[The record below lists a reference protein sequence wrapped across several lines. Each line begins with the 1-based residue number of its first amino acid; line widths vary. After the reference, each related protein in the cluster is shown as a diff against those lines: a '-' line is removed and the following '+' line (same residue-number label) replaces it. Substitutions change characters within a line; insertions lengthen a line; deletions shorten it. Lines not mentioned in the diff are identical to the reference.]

1 MRQYLAGKIRNVAI
15 AGHSGSGKTS
25 LAEAL
30 LYKAGATD
38 RLGKTADGNTVCDFD
53 AEEIRRKCSV
63 SSTVAPF
70 AWGSVKI
77 NLIDTPGLFDFAA
90 GFYEGVRAAGN
101 VLITV
106 SARSGVTVGAEKAY
120 NLAQKMN
127 RSKIVFVNKM
137 DTENA
142 DFYKVLEDLKAKF
155 GPSICPLVVPVME
168 GDKVDCYVNLVDNKA
183 YKYNEKGE
191 PSEVNMP
198 DMAHRLEGLTVAI
211 SEAVAEADETLFDK
225 YFSGEPFTRD
235 EIIRG
240 IHVGVHNNTIT
251 PVLCGSAV
259 TMEGIDMLLDSLADH
274 LPSAW
279 EAGAEMG
286 TDAGGSRVEIECT
299 DEAPLAAYVFKTVA
313 DPFVGKLSY
322 FKVVSGRMSADQ
334 TPVNARTGEPE
345 RLGKLI
351 YTIGKKQEDTA
362 FISAGDIGAVTKL
375 SATVTGDTLC
385 DPKRV
390 VQLDGM
396 EFPEPCLSMAVK
408 VTKKGEEGKV
418 AQGMVR
424 LMEEDPSMTFA
435 QNNETH
441 QQILSGLGE
450 QHLDVIVSKLKSKFG
465 VDVTLEK
472 PRVAYR
478 ETIRK
483 TVKVQGKHKKQSG
496 GHGQYGDVWIEFSP
510 HDGEELIFEENVFGG
525 SVPRNFFP
533 AVEKGL
539 QDCVKHGMLAGYPMV
554 GLKAVLLDGSYHA
567 VDSSEMAF
575 KTAAS
580 LAYKAAIPQAGP
592 ALLEPIGNLKVWVPD
607 SNTGDIISEL
617 NKRRGRIL
625 GMNPDENGI
634 QVIEGEVPMSEMS
647 DFSTMLRSTSQ
658 GRGNF
663 KLTFERYE
671 LLPSNLEADVIAEA
685 KALSEEKE

>member
-30 LYKAGATD
+30 LYKAGITD
-38 RLGKTADGNTVCDFD
+38 RLGKTADGNTVCDYD
-53 AEEIRRKCSV
+53 PEEVKRKCSV

-70 AWGSVKI
+70 PWGSVKI

-120 NLAQKMN
+120 NLAQKMG
-127 RSKIVFVNKM
+127 RSKIIFVNKM
-137 DTENA
+137 DADHA
-142 DFYKVLEDLKAKF
+142 DFYKVLEELKTTF
-155 GPSICPLVVPVME
+155 GPSVCPLVVPVMD
-168 GDKVDCYVNLVDNKA
+168 GDKVSCYVNLVDNKA
-183 YKYNEKGE
+183 YTYNEKGE
-191 PSEVNMP
+191 PSEVAMP

-211 SEAVAEADETLFDK
+211 SEAVAEADESLFEK

-240 IHVGVHNNTIT
+240 IHVGVHNHSIT

-259 TMEGIDMLLDSLADH
+259 TLAGIDMLLDSLADH

-279 EAGAEMG
+279 EAGGETG
-286 TDAGGSRVEIECT
+286 IDSQGNPVEIECT

-322 FKVVSGRMSADQ
+322 FKVVSGKLSSDMA
-334 TPVNARTGEPE
+334 PVNARTGEPE

-351 YTIGKKQEDTA
+351 YTLGKKQEDTA

-390 VQLDGM
+390 VSLPKM
-396 EFPEPCLSMAVK
+396 EFPDSCLSMAVK
-408 VTKKGEEGKV
+408 VLKKGDEGKV
-418 AQGMVR
+418 AQGMQR
-424 LMEEDPSMTFA
+424 LMEEDLTMRFE

-441 QQILSGLGE
+441 QQVVSGLGE

-465 VDVTLEK
+465 VDVKLEA
-472 PRVAYR
+472 PRVPYR

-483 TVKVQGKHKKQSG
+483 KVKVQGKHKKQSG

-510 HDGEELIFEENVFGG
+510 HDGEELIFEEQVFGG

-539 QDCVKHGMLAGYPMV
+539 QECVKHGILAGYPMV
-554 GLKAVLLDGSYHA
+554 GLKAVLMDGSYHP

-580 LAYKAAIPQAGP
+580 LAYKAAMPQASP
-592 ALLEPIGNLKVWVPD
+592 ALLEPIGSLKVWVPD

-617 NKRRGRIL
+617 NKRRGRVM
-625 GMNPDENGI
+625 GMNPDENGL
-634 QVIEGEVPMSEMS
+634 QMIEGEVPMSEMS
-647 DFSTMLRSTSQ
+647 DFATMLRSTTQ

-663 KLTFERYE
+663 QLTFARYE
-671 LLPSNLEADVIAEA
+671 LLPSNLEEAVIAQA
-685 KALSEEKE
+685 KAMNEEKE

>member
-30 LYKAGATD
+30 LYKAGITD
-38 RLGKTADGNTVCDFD
+38 RLGKTADGNTVCDYD
-53 AEEIRRKCSV
+53 PEEVKRKCSV

-70 AWGSVKI
+70 PWGSVKI

-120 NLAQKMN
+120 NLAQKMG
-127 RSKIVFVNKM
+127 RSKIIFVNKM
-137 DTENA
+137 DADHA
-142 DFYKVLEDLKAKF
+142 DFYKVLEELKTTF
-155 GPSICPLVVPVME
+155 GPSVCPLVVPVMD
-168 GDKVDCYVNLVDNKA
+168 GDKVSCYVNLVDNKA
-183 YKYNEKGE
+183 YTYNEKGE
-191 PSEVNMP
+191 PSEVAMP

-211 SEAVAEADETLFDK
+211 SEAVAEADESLFEK

-240 IHVGVHNNTIT
+240 IHVGVHNHSIT

-259 TMEGIDMLLDSLADH
+259 TLAGIDMLLDSLADH

-279 EAGAEMG
+279 EAGGETG
-286 TDAGGSRVEIECT
+286 IDSQGNPVEIECT

-322 FKVVSGRMSADQ
+322 FKVVSGKLSSDMA
-334 TPVNARTGEPE
+334 PVNARTGEPE

-351 YTIGKKQEDTA
+351 YTLGKKQEDTA

-375 SATVTGDTLC
+375 SATITGDTLC

-390 VQLDGM
+390 VSLPKM
-396 EFPEPCLSMAVK
+396 EFPDPCLSMAVK
-408 VTKKGEEGKV
+408 VLKKGDEGKV
-418 AQGMVR
+418 AQGMQR
-424 LMEEDPSMTFA
+424 LMEEDLTMRFE

-441 QQILSGLGE
+441 QQVVSGLGE

-465 VDVTLEK
+465 VDVKLEA
-472 PRVAYR
+472 PRVPYR

-483 TVKVQGKHKKQSG
+483 KVKVQGKHKKQSG

-510 HDGEELIFEENVFGG
+510 HDGEELIFEEQVFGG

-539 QDCVKHGMLAGYPMV
+539 QECVKHGILAGYPMV
-554 GLKAVLLDGSYHA
+554 GLKAVLMDGSYHP

-580 LAYKAAIPQAGP
+580 LAYKAAMPQASP
-592 ALLEPIGNLKVWVPD
+592 ALLEPIGSLKVWVPD

-617 NKRRGRIL
+617 NKRRGRVM
-625 GMNPDENGI
+625 GMNPDENGL
-634 QVIEGEVPMSEMS
+634 QMIEGEVPMSEMS
-647 DFSTMLRSTSQ
+647 DFATMLRSTTQ

-663 KLTFERYE
+663 QLTFARYE
-671 LLPSNLEADVIAEA
+671 LLPSNLEEAVIAQA
-685 KALSEEKE
+685 KAMNEEKE